1 MKKYVK
7 DITAFILG
15 ILAELVIY
23 FQMPYLELRDGHGDG
38 FMILLPVFITPVIG
52 FFVGLLIKRKF
63 KWVFPII
70 PAAFSVPFM
79 NMYYGEVS
87 AGYIIIFLLG
97 TLLGVGIGYG
107 ARFIIISIMNWFR
120 EHKARK

>member
-1 MKKYVK
+1 MRGLLVR
-7 DITAFILG
+7 
-15 ILAELVIY
+15 LVIY

-52 FFVGLLIKRKF
+52 FFVGLLIKRNI
-63 KWVFPII
+63 KWAFPII

-87 AGYIIIFLLG
+87 AGYIIIFLFG
-97 TLLGVGIGYG
+97 TLLGIGIGCG
-107 ARFIIISIMNWFR
+107 AGFVIISIMNWLR
-120 EHKARK
+120 ERKARK